1 MFAVGEKMP
10 ANRSVSRDDKR
21 QFGRV
26 MVPNDGAPANQSF
39 EYIWQNYISPLGKT
53 LASRSRPEIEVGCV
67 LLTVLIAIGEY
78 FDSHRMSLGLL
89 YGFPIAIMTWF
100 VGIRGMFVLMLL
112 SVPIWFIAITLKGGN
127 PDLFLLCITRLFCFS
142 ILGLA
147 VVHLKNLQENLEVLA
162 NTRAR
167 ALIGE
172 VAERERLE
180 REMLEISEREQRR
193 IGQDLHDGLCQ
204 HLTGTAMVSHV
215 LARKLTKADE
225 SETARRIVDK
235 IEQAIGLARG
245 IAKGLDPVQTQSDG
259 LMQALEE
266 FSSTTSDLFGVRCRF
281 ECDLPV
287 LLDAPA
293 TAAHIFRIAQEA
305 VCNAIK
311 HGKAKEIDISLEHT
325 EQGLQLCVS
334 DNGRGLPNGAS
345 CQNGGMGLRTMAIR
359 AKLIGGQFV
368 VRPNAL
374 GGVEVFC
381 SVPENADAG

>member
-1 MFAVGEKMP
+1 MLLIRAQTLADRLSGQSKVRQIERITVP
-10 ANRSVSRDDKR
+10 ADGDRDRSAFDYVW
-21 QFGRV
+21 
-26 MVPNDGAPANQSF
+26 
-39 EYIWQNYISPLGKT
+39 ENYASPLGKA
-53 LASRSRPEIEVGCV
+53 LASRSRVEIEVGCALLMVLVGISEYLDKLRLSMV
-67 LLTVLIAIGEY
+67 LLYAI
-78 FDSHRMSLGLL
+78 
-89 YGFPIAIMTWF
+89 PIAIAAWYAGRRSALALA
-100 VGIRGMFVLMLL
+100 VLGM
-112 SVPIWFIAITLKGGN
+112 PIWFTAILMKGDAQN
-127 PDLFLLCITRLFCFS
+127 LMAF
-142 ILGLA
+142 GL
-147 VVHLKNLQENLEVLA
+147 N
-162 NTRAR
+162 R
-167 ALIGE
+167 ALIFGLLAVIVAHIRDLHDNLE
-172 VAERERLE
+172 ALADRRALALVSEMAERERLE

-204 HLTGTAMVSHV
+204 FLTGTAMITHV
-215 LARKLTKADE
+215 HARKLTKADE